1 MKFNSKLDLGK
12 DIIIN
17 LKGFIDRLD
26 IKDDVLRLI
35 DYKTGRVDSVKFDID
50 DLFKRDKT
58 YSPSIHFQLALY
70 IYLVKN
76 SDKFMAKHS
85 QYQLESV
92 VFSVRS
98 LFSNPIPFRFTLV
111 DDDYS
116 QFESNLRKLF
126 AEIISPEVNFTMTQ
140 NVNICKYCDYKRLCN
155 R

>member
-1 MKFNSKLDLGK
+1 
-12 DIIIN
+12 
-17 LKGFIDRLD
+17 
-26 IKDDVLRLI
+26 
-35 DYKTGRVDSVKFDID
+35 
-50 DLFKRDKT
+50 
-58 YSPSIHFQLALY
+58 
-70 IYLVKN
+70 
-76 SDKFMAKHS
+76 MAKHS
-85 QYQLESV
+85 QYKIESV